1 MINEQIVSDQV
12 MLVGKEGKQV
22 VKLADALRAAQDDG
36 MDLVQVSTA
45 DDMPVCKVM
54 NYSKYLYDQKKRD
67 KHNNKDR
74 QELKEVRMNDGIAEN
89 DLKIKAKTVDRILG
103 EGDKVK
109 VSIVY
114 KGRLQTFITRGL
126 DKLTKFETFI
136 THLHTV
142 DMQPKIEGNRVIMVV
157 SPRK

>member
-1 MINEQIVSDQV
+1 
-12 MLVGKEGKQV
+12 MLVGPSGKQV
-22 VKLADALRAAQDDG
+22 VSLSDAMNRAGDEEL
-36 MDLVQVSTA
+36 DLVQVSTA
-45 DDMPVCKVM
+45 DNMPVCKIM
-54 NYSKYLYDQKKRD
+54 NYSKYLYDQKKRE
-67 KHNNKDR
+67 KHNNKDK

-126 DKLTKFETFI
+126 EKLTKFETFI
-136 THLHTV
+136 SHLHTV
-142 DMQPKIEGNRVIMVV
+142 DVQPKIEGNRVFMVV